1 MSRVPSGVEGFH
13 VMGLGNPGSWSP
25 ITPDHTD
32 LLEWDAVRHW
42 SAAARAGVYV
52 PAPLA
57 SVPQPLLEGLHFPR
71 MNAKV
76 QLHITSQYR
85 AGACMRYPWS
95 SATRQ
100 LQAIEALSAAT
111 HPLLQPPPTPNGY
124 PEVLCVPGQLQLTPS
139 LPLVVWSE
147 EKEHLAYQQT
157 VAAVHTPQS
166 ILTIPGVPEDV
177 PDIFLSLCKNVLG
190 DPKAVHPADR
200 KPFYELGWRRNLR
213 DNGSHTID
221 FEGSYSL
228 AATSSEGLGVG
239 HVQPAAQRD
248 ERYMRVRQRQL
259 IHDVGERTPSLLPPS
274 CSRMP
279 GHQQAASP
287 P

>member
-1 MSRVPSGVEGFH
+1 MARVPSGVEGFH

-32 LLEWDAVRHW
+32 LLEWDAVREW
-42 SAAARAGVYV
+42 SAAARASAYRLT
-52 PAPLA
+52 PLNV
-57 SVPQPLLEGLHFPR
+57 VPQPLLEGLHFPR
-71 MNAKV
+71 MNQNV
-76 QLHITSQYR
+76 EMHITSQYR

-100 LQAIEALSAAT
+100 LHAIEALSAAT
-111 HPLLQPPPTPNGY
+111 HPLLQPQATANGY
-124 PEVLCVPGQLQLTPS
+124 PEVLNVPGQLQLTPS

-147 EKEHLAYQQT
+147 EKKHLAYEQT
-157 VAAVHTPQS
+157 VAAVHTPES
-166 ILTIPGVPEDV
+166 ILTVPGVPDDV
-177 PDIFLSLCKNVLG
+177 QDIFLSLCKNVLG
-190 DPKAVHPADR
+190 DPQAARGADR

-259 IHDVGERTPSLLPPS
+259 LFDVGKQIAPASWVVLLTDS
-274 CSRMP
+274 WAS
-279 GHQQAASP
+279 QAASP
-287 P
+287 L